1 MLAQNVLSQI
11 ILADETEGEDRDKKW
26 SESYCLKKRQK
37 MLKQGWKK
45 KPKKQ
50 WMHGKCLE
58 IIETVLILKENIF
71 SQSGVYM
78 QEKTVNK

>member
-26 SESYCLKKRQK
+26 SESYCLKK

-45 KPKKQ
+45 PPKNSEC
-50 WMHGKCLE
+50 M
-58 IIETVLILKENIF
+58 EN
-71 SQSGVYM
+71 V
-78 QEKTVNK
+78 